1 MPRDDNKWKRVA
13 DLFEEEIGDRLQ
25 IRVTVNQSREDGHRM
40 IDVRQFWRH
49 GHSGEWL
56 PSRRGISMPLHEW
69 EVVAAIIQ
77 TWLDDN
83 A

>member
-13 DLFEEEIGDRLQ
+13 DLFEQDVNDRLK

-49 GHSGEWL
+49 GDGEWL
-56 PSRRGISMPLHEW
+56 PSRRGISMPLDEW
-69 EVVAAIIQ
+69 EVIAAIIQ

-83 A
+83 T